1 MDFRIELFTLVSQ
14 ITKWSLL
21 NRRTPSARGRLISC
35 IHVLSVSF
43 LFFSSFLIHS
53 LSVLLFLLFFSYLFF
68 NLYKLL
74 IESFSMNKWKITV
87 IHDDYFFFLYKRSYE
102 FNIKLN
108 VLKKTCQNN
117 YQFRFKN
124 KQWAKTKKNTKKHD
138 RVFKIGSDVSLKIIF
153 FLSAFNSFILI

>member
-1 MDFRIELFTLVSQ
+1 MDFRIEHFTLVSQ

-35 IHVLSVSF
+35 FHVLSVSF
-43 LFFSSFLIHS
+43 LFFSSFLTHP

-87 IHDDYFFFLYKRSYE
+87 IHDDYFSFLYKRSYE
-102 FNIKLN
+102 FNFKLN
-108 VLKKTCQNN
+108 VLKQTRQNN

-124 KQWAKTKKNTKKHD
+124 KQWAKTKKKHKKTWQSFLN
-138 RVFKIGSDVSLKIIF
+138 RKWCFAEKLVFF
-153 FLSAFNSFILI
+153 FSFCF

>member
-1 MDFRIELFTLVSQ
+1 MDFCIELFTLVSQ

-21 NRRTPSARGRLISC
+21 NRLTPSARGRLISC
-35 IHVLSVSF
+35 LHVLSVSF

-53 LSVLLFLLFFSYLFF
+53 LSVLLFLLIFSYLFF

-74 IESFSMNKWKITV
+74 IKSFSMNKWKIAV
-87 IHDDYFFFLYKRSYE
+87 IHDDYFFLYKRSYE
-102 FNIKLN
+102 FNFKLN

-124 KQWAKTKKNTKKHD
+124 KQWAKTKKKSKK
-138 RVFKIGSDVSLKIIF
+138 KNKTWQ
-153 FLSAFNSFILI
+153 SFQNRKWCFTEN

>member
-35 IHVLSVSF
+35 LHVLSVSF

-53 LSVLLFLLFFSYLFF
+53 LSVLLFLLLFSYLLF

-74 IESFSMNKWKITV
+74 IESFSMNKWKIAV
-87 IHDDYFFFLYKRSYE
+87 IHDDYFFLYKRSYE
-102 FNIKLN
+102 FNFKLN

-124 KQWAKTKKNTKKHD
+124 KQWAKTKKNQKTKNKTWQ
-138 RVFKIGSDVSLKIIF
+138 
-153 FLSAFNSFILI
+153 SFQNRKWCFTEN

>member
-35 IHVLSVSF
+35 IHVLFVSF

-53 LSVLLFLLFFSYLFF
+53 LSVLLFLLIFSYLFF

-74 IESFSMNKWKITV
+74 IESFLMNKWKITV
-87 IHDDYFFFLYKRSYE
+87 IHDDYFILYKRSYE
-102 FNIKLN
+102 FNFKLN

-124 KQWAKTKKNTKKHD
+124 KQWAKKKTWQSFLNRKWCFAEKL
-138 RVFKIGSDVSLKIIF
+138 VFF
-153 FLSAFNSFILI
+153 FSFCF

>member
-21 NRRTPSARGRLISC
+21 NRRTPSARGRLLSC

-53 LSVLLFLLFFSYLFF
+53 LSVLLFLLIFSYLFF

-74 IESFSMNKWKITV
+74 IESFLMNKWKITV
-87 IHDDYFFFLYKRSYE
+87 IHDDYFILYKRSYE
-102 FNIKLN
+102 FYFKLN
-108 VLKKTCQNN
+108 VFKKTCQNN

-124 KQWAKTKKNTKKHD
+124 KQWAKTKKNTQKTWQSFQNRKWC
-138 RVFKIGSDVSLKIIF
+138 FAENYFFSLCF
-153 FLSAFNSFILI
+153 

>member
-35 IHVLSVSF
+35 IYVLSVSF
-43 LFFSSFLIHS
+43 LFYSSFLTHS
-53 LSVLLFLLFFSYLFF
+53 LSVLLFLLLFSYLFF

-87 IHDDYFFFLYKRSYE
+87 IHDDYFFLYKRSNE
-102 FNIKLN
+102 FNFKLN

-124 KQWAKTKKNTKKHD
+124 KQWAKKKKWQSFLNRKWCFAEKL
-138 RVFKIGSDVSLKIIF
+138 VFFS
-153 FLSAFNSFILI
+153 LSAFNPFILI

>member
-14 ITKWSLL
+14 ITKWNLL

-43 LFFSSFLIHS
+43 LFFSSFLTHS
-53 LSVLLFLLFFSYLFF
+53 LSVLLFRLIFSYLFF

-74 IESFSMNKWKITV
+74 IESFLMNKWKITV
-87 IHDDYFFFLYKRSYE
+87 IHDDYFILYKRSYE
-102 FNIKLN
+102 FYFKLN

-124 KQWAKTKKNTKKHD
+124 KQWAKKNKNKKKKHD
-138 RVFKIGSDVSLKIIF
+138 RVFKIGSDVSLKISFFF
-153 FLSAFNSFILI
+153 FLLLILLY